1 MSPLIILFIYLSY
14 AVSQALLLYAY
25 DIADNKDLFQFL
37 TYFTLAPIVTVCV
50 AWAIVVWLYD
60 NVKQRRV

>member
-1 MSPLIILFIYLSY
+1 MSPLVILFVYLYY

-25 DIADNKDLFQFL
+25 DIADNKDIFQFL
-37 TYFTLAPIVTVCV
+37 TYFTLAPLVTVCV

-60 NVKQRRV
+60 LCKRSV